1 MTPGRDEHGVIKLE
15 CQGDGLELDKAVK
28 VDHKPIVIT
37 LDIDPQDCPN
47 KEVDPGILRKV

>member
-1 MTPGRDEHGVIKLE
+1 MIKLE